1 MRTRTKVL
9 SAIAAALVCSV
20 AAYTVFFR
28 VTLRKAYGELPQA
41 VIAHAAGAID
51 GNRLTNSLEALEHA
65 IACGVRFI
73 ELDLRMTSDDIL
85 VAVHDWGG
93 FADMTGIPA
102 TDSTP
107 PSYADFRNARIL
119 HRYTPLTYE
128 LIDSVFAANPRL
140 YLVTDKLTD
149 VSAID
154 RFLPAL
160 KPRMLVEC
168 FSAEQYRRCIESGI
182 YMPLRSY
189 NNLDCGGVNVVDG
202 NGSRRMV
209 YLRFLPTTFAVYRA
223 GTTTRAGAD
232 SVFAADRRVRFYYVD
247 ELE

>member
-1 MRTRTKVL
+1 M
-9 SAIAAALVCSV
+9 
-20 AAYTVFFR
+20 FFR

-73 ELDLRMTSDDIL
+73 ELDLRMTRFNPPAIL
-85 VAVHDWGG
+85 FRRETFDKHARFQTRQEAVDCRHVGQFIGDKIQAGIGG
-93 FADMTGIPA
+93 ED
-102 TDSTP
+102 
-107 PSYADFRNARIL
+107 RIYQL
-119 HRYTPLTYE
+119 
-128 LIDSVFAANPRL
+128 
-140 YLVTDKLTD
+140 
-149 VSAID
+149 
-154 RFLPAL
+154 
-160 KPRMLVEC
+160 
-168 FSAEQYRRCIESGI
+168 
-182 YMPLRSY
+182 
-189 NNLDCGGVNVVDG
+189 VNVVDG